1 MNSKN
6 EDNYLINK
14 ETKMHNEEDIA
25 ILVNRIKR
33 VTELAKDDSNI
44 NIESKIRV
52 EEISHLTKILAK
64 KVGLYESSD
73 SQ

>member
-1 MNSKN
+1 
-6 EDNYLINK
+6 
-14 ETKMHNEEDIA
+14 MHNEEDIA